1 MMLEIWLKNL
11 VGPSLMVQWL
21 RLLAPNAGG
30 MSLILGWGVK
40 ISDDERYSQKKKSL
54 IAETYS
60 RASLMARH
68 RSQNGLG

>member
-21 RLLAPNAGG
+21 RLLVPNAGG

-40 ISDDERYSQKKKSL
+40 ISDDERYSQKKK
-54 IAETYS
+54 IV
-60 RASLMARH
+60 
-68 RSQNGLG
+68 NC